1 MDAILTAFNAST
13 ASALD
18 EDNIRL
24 AILNILEIFKAYLN
38 YFQWKIAQNEQV
50 FVSAFDEFV
59 FLSRC
64 CL

>member
-24 AILNILEIFKAYLN
+24 AILNILEFFKEYLN
-38 YFQWKIAQNEQV
+38 YFQLKIAQNKKV
-50 FVSAFDEFV
+50 FGSHSLLGTV
-59 FLSRC
+59 
-64 CL
+64 